1 MQRDH
6 FVDDVLAMAK
16 EIKVEPSQILFMRDN
31 DPKSRDIASE
41 KDMGLNVMAQSPK
54 SPDMNV
60 LDFSLWNYAVQ
71 KLTEEEFA
79 WEKKNPGETFHESID
94 EFQKRLKRILLSLAK
109 CRFSYRCYRRSVF
122 VCPPCIMALPVNNG
136 LPLSLL
142 PPTRRSIPAAILFGA
157 LLLNSMNF

>member
-94 EFQKRLKRILLSLAK
+94 EFQKRLKRILLKTPEAVVRKAMEDTPRRLAEIVK
-109 CRFSYRCYRRSVF
+109 SGGEMIR
-122 VCPPCIMALPVNNG
+122 
-136 LPLSLL
+136 
-142 PPTRRSIPAAILFGA
+142 
-157 LLLNSMNF
+157 

>member
-54 SPDMNV
+54 SPDTNV
-60 LDFSLWNYAVQ
+60 LDFSLWNEAVQ
-71 KLTEEEFA
+71 KLTTEEFA
-79 WEKKNPGETFHESID
+79 WEKKNPGEIFHESID
-94 EFQKRLKRILLSLAK
+94 EFKKRLKRILLKMPEAVVRK
-109 CRFSYRCYRRSVF
+109 AMEDTPRRLGEIVKSGGEM
-122 VCPPCIMALPVNNG
+122 I
-136 LPLSLL
+136 
-142 PPTRRSIPAAILFGA
+142 R
-157 LLLNSMNF
+157 